1 LFDYNTKIKVIILIL
16 LNIAGIELAPNF
28 K

>member
-1 LFDYNTKIKVIILIL
+1 VIILIL

-28 K
+28 KWAEQNL